1 MHSNRNKHFRKVWV
15 DKNPH
20 PHTQDLALNRSEQAY
35 TAVVPSLVKTRC
47 NLAEESRVVLNLEQV
62 R

>member
-15 DKNPH
+15 DKNPL
-20 PHTQDLALNRSEQAY
+20 PHTQDLAHNRLEQTY
-35 TAVVPSLVKTRC
+35 TAVVRSSVKTQC
-47 NLAEESRVVLNLEQV
+47 NLAEESRVELNLEQV